1 MSYVRTFF
9 KIVWIFIIKIPAI
22 IIWRLFCAPGTLF
35 ISINY
40 LFPKE
45 WGKDRNV
52 AKSARDYRN
61 SGIMAP
67 LYSCVFYIGL
77 ILIVTG

>member
-1 MSYVRTFF
+1 MF
-9 KIVWIFIIKIPAI
+9 KLPLL
-22 IIWRLFCAPGTLF
+22 IIWRLFCAPGTIF

-52 AKSARDYRN
+52 AKSSRDYRN
-61 SGIMAP
+61 VGVMAP
-67 LYSCVFYIGL
+67 IYSLVFYCGL
-77 ILIVTG
+77 IVMFSG